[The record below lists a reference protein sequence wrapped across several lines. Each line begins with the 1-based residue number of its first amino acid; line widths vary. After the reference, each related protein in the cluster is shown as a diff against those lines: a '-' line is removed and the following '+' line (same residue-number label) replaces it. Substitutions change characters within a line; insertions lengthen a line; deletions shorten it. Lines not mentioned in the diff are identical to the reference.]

1 MTARRLAKEL
11 GRGASVLTSGKESF
25 VVMPMAEYRRLC
37 EAYEDAMDLLALE
50 HARAENAGDKRIPWE
65 SVRHKYIKRAKPASR
80 KSKIRTVR

>member
-11 GRGASVLTSGKESF
+11 GRSASVLTSGKESF

-50 HARAENAGDKRIPWE
+50 QARAENAGDKRIAWE
-65 SVRHKYIKRAKPASR
+65 SVRDKYIKRAKSVSR
-80 KSKIRTVR
+80 KSKSRTVR